1 MGIELSSRNTKGVFM
16 LKQKLRKKKLLSVF
30 LAVIMTV
37 ALLPVST
44 VSAAGNTM
52 TFGDFVKAVQDGNGT
67 FNGNG
72 VVVKWEPDES
82 VDIIHRVQEPN
93 AQYQMF
99 GDIGNINISNVNF
112 EYVPADIPNHSDGWS
127 GLNKDW
133 TKEQIRNAEFQFLN
147 SGNVTLTNCTFEKI
161 IVSPYG
167 QQTARPNDANRTVS
181 ITGCAFN
188 NVYDAYAVKDIY
200 PATATISGN
209 TFDNCSGAIYFE
221 GNIERKEIAITG
233 NTFNNIDQYA
243 SFLKTNYRGVIQFSA
258 ACVLSD
264 ATKLTISQNEITDN
278 CVKDENHTTNL
289 PIIRQ
294 ICNLGA
300 VTIDGWTPGEAFSVK
315 IDGGKNV
322 TLPDMPSGTVDG
334 VTYTF
339 KGWAPSGKYTDV
351 TDISNA
357 DAFLPAKSVAGGGF
371 HYAVWEAKCT
381 VTYTDGVENEEVFA
395 DQVTENIP
403 LGTATPEFNGTPKRD
418 GYVFTGWTPEVAET
432 VTANVVYTAVWS
444 EDANGN
450 GEADDNEK
458 KYTVTYTDG
467 VENEEIFADQVTEN
481 ILSGTATPEFNG
493 TPKRD
498 GYEFT
503 GWTPEVAETV
513 TGDAVYTAEWKKLAS
528 SEDSSKPT
536 DENNGGTNAPETG
549 DNSNMTL
556 WFALLFVS
564 GTGLFGVTVYNRKKK
579 YSK

>member
-1 MGIELSSRNTKGVFM
+1 M
-16 LKQKLRKKKLLSVF
+16 LMQKLRNKKLLSLF
-30 LAVIMTV
+30 LAVIVTV

-44 VSAAGNTM
+44 VSAAENTM
-52 TFGDFVKAVQDGNGT
+52 TFRDFVKAVEEGDGT

-72 VVVKWEPDES
+72 VVVKWVPDEK
-82 VDIIHRVQEPN
+82 VDIIHRVQQPN

-99 GDIGNINISNVNF
+99 GDLENINISNVKF

-133 TKEQIRNAEFQFLN
+133 TADQIRNAEFQFLN

-167 QQTARPNDANRTVS
+167 QQNSRPNDANRTVS

-200 PATATISGN
+200 PATVNISGN

-221 GNIERKEIAITG
+221 GNITRKEIAITG

-243 SFLKTNYRGVIQFSA
+243 SSLKTNYRGVIQFSA

-264 ATKLTISQNEITDN
+264 ATKLTISQNEITGN
-278 CVKDENHTTNL
+278 YVKDGNHKTNL
-289 PIIRQ
+289 PVIRQ
-294 ICNLGA
+294 ICDMGA

-315 IDGGKNV
+315 IDSGKNV
-322 TLPDMPSGTVDG
+322 TLPDMPSGTVNG

-357 DAFLPAKSVAGGGF
+357 DSFLSANSVASGGF
-371 HYAVWEAKCT
+371 YYAVWEAKCT
-381 VTYTDGVENEEVFA
+381 VTYTDGVENEEIFA

-403 LGTATPEFNGTPKRD
+403 VGTATPEFNGTPKRD
-418 GYVFTGWTPEVAET
+418 GYVFTGWTPEVA
-432 VTANVVYTAVWS
+432 
-444 EDANGN
+444 
-450 GEADDNEK
+450 K
-458 KYTVTYTDG
+458 
-467 VENEEIFADQVTEN
+467 
-481 ILSGTATPEFNG
+481 
-493 TPKRD
+493 
-498 GYEFT
+498 
-503 GWTPEVAETV
+503 TV

-528 SEDSSKPT
+528 PEEPSKPA
-536 DENNGGTNAPETG
+536 DENKDDTDSPKTG
-549 DNSNMTL
+549 DDSNAAL
-556 WFALLFVS
+556 WFAMLSAS
-564 GTGLFGVTVYNRKKK
+564 GAGMLAAAAYGRKRK

>member
-1 MGIELSSRNTKGVFM
+1 M
-16 LKQKLRKKKLLSVF
+16 
-30 LAVIMTV
+30 
-37 ALLPVST
+37 
-44 VSAAGNTM
+44 
-52 TFGDFVKAVQDGNGT
+52 
-67 FNGNG
+67 
-72 VVVKWEPDES
+72 PDEK
-82 VDIIHRVQEPN
+82 VDIIHRVQQPN

-99 GDIGNINISNVNF
+99 GDLENINISNVKF

-133 TKEQIRNAEFQFLN
+133 TADQIRNAEFQFLN

-167 QQTARPNDANRTVS
+167 NNRPNDANRTVS

-200 PATATISGN
+200 PATVNISGN

-221 GNIERKEIAITG
+221 GNITRKEIAITG

-264 ATKLTISQNEITDN
+264 ATKLTISKNEITGN
-278 CVKDENHTTNL
+278 YVKDENHTDSKL
-289 PIIRQ
+289 PVIRQ
-294 ICNLGA
+294 ICDMGA
-300 VTIDGWTPGEAFSVK
+300 VTVDGWTPGEAFSVK
-315 IDGGKNV
+315 IDSGKNV
-322 TLPDMPSGTVDG
+322 TLPDMPSGTVNG

-339 KGWAPSGKYTDV
+339 KGWAPSAKYTDV

-357 DAFLPAKSVAGGGF
+357 DSFLSAGSNAGSGF
-371 HYAVWEAKCT
+371 YYAVWEAKCT
-381 VTYTDGVENEEVFA
+381 VTYTDGVENEEIFA

-403 LGTATPEFNGTPKRD
+403 VGTATPEFNGTPKRD
-418 GYVFTGWTPEVAET
+418 GYVFTRWTPEVAET
-432 VTANVVYTAVWS
+432 VTASAVYTAVWS

-481 ILSGTATPEFNG
+481 ILSGTETPEFNG

-513 TGDAVYTAEWKKLAS
+513 TGDAVYTAEWKKLVS
-528 SEDSSKPT
+528 SENPSKPT

-549 DNSNMTL
+549 DNSNMAL

>member
-1 MGIELSSRNTKGVFM
+1 M

-72 VVVKWEPDES
+72 VVVKWVPDEKA
-82 VDIIHRVQEPN
+82 DIIHRVQEPN

-99 GDIGNINISNVNF
+99 DSLENINISNVNF

-167 QQTARPNDANRTVS
+167 QQNNRPNDANRTVS

-221 GNIERKEIAITG
+221 GNITRKEIAITG
-233 NTFNNIDQYA
+233 NTFNNIDQNA

-264 ATKLTISQNEITDN
+264 ATKLTISQNEITGN
-278 CVKDENHTTNL
+278 YVKDENHKTNL
-289 PIIRQ
+289 PVIRQ
-294 ICNLGA
+294 ICDMGA
-300 VTIDGWTPGEAFSVK
+300 VTVDGWTPGEAFSVK
-315 IDGGKNV
+315 IDSGKNV
-322 TLPDMPSGTVDG
+322 TLPDMPSGTVNG

-339 KGWAPSGKYTDV
+339 KGWAPSAKYTDV

-357 DAFLPAKSVAGGGF
+357 DSFLSAGSDAGSGF
-371 HYAVWEAKCT
+371 YYAVWEAKCT
-381 VTYTDGVENEEVFA
+381 VTYTDGVENEEIFA

-403 LGTATPEFNGTPKRD
+403 VGTATPEFNGTPKRD

-432 VTANVVYTAVWS
+432 VTASAVYTAVWS

-450 GEADDNEK
+450 GVADDNEK

-503 GWTPEVAETV
+503 GWTPEVAKTV
-513 TGDAVYTAEWKKLAS
+513 TGDAVYTAEWKKLVS
-528 SEDSSKPT
+528 SDNPSKPT

-549 DNSNMTL
+549 DNSNMAL

-579 YSK
+579 YGK

>member
-1 MGIELSSRNTKGVFM
+1 M

-72 VVVKWEPDES
+72 VVVKWVPDEK
-82 VDIIHRVQEPN
+82 VDIIHRVQQPN

-99 GDIGNINISNVNF
+99 GDLENINISNVKF

-133 TKEQIRNAEFQFLN
+133 TADQIRNAEFQFLN

-167 QQTARPNDANRTVS
+167 NNRPNDANRTVS

-200 PATATISGN
+200 PATVTISGN

-221 GNIERKEIAITG
+221 GNITRKEIAVTG

-243 SFLKTNYRGVIQFSA
+243 SSSLKENYRGVIQFSA

-264 ATKLTISQNEITDN
+264 TTKLTISQNEITGN
-278 CVKDENHTTNL
+278 YVKDENHTDSKL
-289 PIIRQ
+289 PVIRQ

-315 IDGGKNV
+315 IDSGKSV
-322 TLPDMPSGTVDG
+322 TLPDMPSGTVNG

-339 KGWAPSGKYTDV
+339 KGWAPSAKYTDV

-357 DAFLPAKSVAGGGF
+357 DSFLSAGSNAGSGF
-371 HYAVWEAKCT
+371 YYAVWEAKCT
-381 VTYTDGVENEEVFA
+381 VTYTDGVENEEIFA

-403 LGTATPEFNGTPKRD
+403 VGTATPEFNGTPKRD

-432 VTANVVYTAVWS
+432 VTASAVYTAVWS

-481 ILSGTATPEFNG
+481 ILSGTETPEFNG

-513 TGDAVYTAEWKKLAS
+513 TGDAVYTAEWKKLVS
-528 SEDSSKPT
+528 SENPSKPT

-549 DNSNMTL
+549 DNSNMAL

-579 YSK
+579 YGK

>member
-1 MGIELSSRNTKGVFM
+1 M
-16 LKQKLRKKKLLSVF
+16 LMQKLRKKKLLSLF

-44 VSAAGNTM
+44 VSATENTM
-52 TFGDFVKAVQDGNGT
+52 TFRDFVKAVEEGDGT

-72 VVVKWEPDES
+72 VVVKWVPDEK
-82 VDIIHRVQEPN
+82 VDIIHRVQQPN

-99 GDIGNINISNVNF
+99 GDLENINISNVKF

-133 TKEQIRNAEFQFLN
+133 TADQIRNAEFQFLN

-167 QQTARPNDANRTVS
+167 QQNSRPNDANRTVS

-200 PATATISGN
+200 PATVTISGN

-221 GNIERKEIAITG
+221 GNITRKEIAITG

-243 SFLKTNYRGVIQFSA
+243 SSLKTNYRGVIQFSA

-264 ATKLTISQNEITDN
+264 ATKLTISQNEITGN
-278 CVKDENHTTNL
+278 YVKDENHKTNL
-289 PIIRQ
+289 PVIRQ
-294 ICNLGA
+294 ICDMGA
-300 VTIDGWTPGEAFSVK
+300 VTVDGWTPGEAFSVK
-315 IDGGKNV
+315 IDSGKNV
-322 TLPDMPSGTVDG
+322 TLPDMPSGTVNG

-339 KGWAPSGKYTDV
+339 KGWAPSAKYTDV

-357 DAFLPAKSVAGGGF
+357 DSFLSANSVASGGF
-371 HYAVWEAKCT
+371 YYAVWEAKCT
-381 VTYTDGVENEEVFA
+381 VTYTDGVENEEIFA
-395 DQVTENIP
+395 DQVTENI
-403 LGTATPEFNGTPKRD
+403 LSGTATPEFNGTPKRD

-432 VTANVVYTAVWS
+432 VTANAVYTAVWS

-450 GEADDNEK
+450 GVVDDNEE

-503 GWTPEVAETV
+503 GWTPEVAKTV

-528 SEDSSKPT
+528 PEEPSKPA
-536 DENNGGTNAPETG
+536 DENKDDTDSPKTRDDSNAA
-549 DNSNMTL
+549 L
-556 WFALLFVS
+556 WFALLSAS
-564 GTGLFGVTVYNRKKK
+564 GAGMLAAAAYGRKRK

>member
-1 MGIELSSRNTKGVFM
+1 M
-16 LKQKLRKKKLLSVF
+16 LMQKLRNKKLLSLF
-30 LAVIMTV
+30 LAVIVTV

-44 VSAAGNTM
+44 VSAAENTM
-52 TFGDFVKAVQDGNGT
+52 TFRDFVKAVEEGDGT

-72 VVVKWEPDES
+72 VVVKWVPDEK
-82 VDIIHRVQEPN
+82 VDIIHRVQQPN

-99 GDIGNINISNVNF
+99 GNLENINISNVKF

-133 TKEQIRNAEFQFLN
+133 TADQIRNAEFQFLN

-167 QQTARPNDANRTVS
+167 NNRPNDANRTVS

-221 GNIERKEIAITG
+221 GNITRKEIAITG

-264 ATKLTISQNEITDN
+264 ATKLTISQNEITGN
-278 CVKDENHTTNL
+278 YVKDENHTDSKL
-289 PIIRQ
+289 PVIRQ
-294 ICNLGA
+294 ICDMGA
-300 VTIDGWTPGEAFSVK
+300 VTVDGWTPGEAFSVK
-315 IDGGKNV
+315 IDSGKNV
-322 TLPDMPSGTVDG
+322 TLPDMPSGTVNG

-339 KGWAPSGKYTDV
+339 KGWAPSAKYTDV

-357 DAFLPAKSVAGGGF
+357 DSFLSAGSNAGSGF
-371 HYAVWEAKCT
+371 YYAVWEAKCT
-381 VTYTDGVENEEVFA
+381 VTYTDGVENEEIFA

-403 LGTATPEFNGTPKRD
+403 VGTATPEFNGTPKRD

-432 VTANVVYTAVWS
+432 VTASAVYTAVWS

-450 GEADDNEK
+450 GVADDNEE

-503 GWTPEVAETV
+503 GWTPEVAKTV

-528 SEDSSKPT
+528 PEEPSKPA
-536 DENNGGTNAPETG
+536 DENKDDTDSPKTG
-549 DNSNMTL
+549 DDSNAAL
-556 WFALLFVS
+556 WFALLSAS
-564 GTGLFGVTVYNRKKK
+564 GAGMLAAAAYGRKRK

>member
-1 MGIELSSRNTKGVFM
+1 M
-16 LKQKLRKKKLLSVF
+16 QKLRKKKLLSLF
-30 LAVIMTV
+30 LTVIITV

-44 VSAAGNTM
+44 VSAAENTM
-52 TFGDFVKAVQDGNGT
+52 TFRDFVKAVEEGNGT

-72 VVVKWEPDES
+72 VVVKWVPDEK
-82 VDIIHRVQEPN
+82 VDIIHRVQQPN

-99 GDIGNINISNVNF
+99 GDLENINISNVKF

-133 TKEQIRNAEFQFLN
+133 TADQIRNAEFQFLN

-167 QQTARPNDANRTVS
+167 QQNSRPNDANRTVS

-200 PATATISGN
+200 PATVTISGN

-221 GNIERKEIAITG
+221 GNITRKEIAITG

-264 ATKLTISQNEITDN
+264 ATKLTISQNEITGN
-278 CVKDENHTTNL
+278 YVKDGNHKTNL
-289 PIIRQ
+289 PVIRQ
-294 ICNLGA
+294 ICNMGA

-315 IDGGKNV
+315 IDSGKNV
-322 TLPDMPSGTVDG
+322 TLPDMPSGTVNG

-339 KGWAPSGKYTDV
+339 KGWAPSAKYTDV

-357 DAFLPAKSVAGGGF
+357 DSFLSANSVASGGF
-371 HYAVWEAKCT
+371 YYAVWEAKCT
-381 VTYTDGVENEEVFA
+381 VTYTDGVENEEIFA

-403 LGTATPEFNGTPKRD
+403 VGTATPEFNGTPKRD

-432 VTANVVYTAVWS
+432 VTASAVYTAVWS

-450 GEADDNEK
+450 GVADDNEE

-503 GWTPEVAETV
+503 GWTPEVAKTV

-528 SEDSSKPT
+528 PEEPSKPA
-536 DENNGGTNAPETG
+536 DENKDDTDSPKTG
-549 DNSNMTL
+549 DDSNAAL
-556 WFALLFVS
+556 WFALLSAS
-564 GTGLFGVTVYNRKKK
+564 GAGMLAAAAYGRKRK

>member
-1 MGIELSSRNTKGVFM
+1 M
-16 LKQKLRKKKLLSVF
+16 LMQKLRNKKLLSLF
-30 LAVIMTV
+30 LAVIVTV

-44 VSAAGNTM
+44 VSAAENTM
-52 TFGDFVKAVQDGNGT
+52 TFRDFVKAVEEGDGT

-72 VVVKWEPDES
+72 VVVKWVPDEK
-82 VDIIHRVQEPN
+82 VDIIHRVQQPN

-99 GDIGNINISNVNF
+99 GDLENINISNVKF

-133 TKEQIRNAEFQFLN
+133 TADQIRNAEFQFLN

-167 QQTARPNDANRTVS
+167 QQNSRPNDANRTVS

-200 PATATISGN
+200 PATVTISGN

-221 GNIERKEIAITG
+221 GNITRKEIAITG
-233 NTFNNIDQYA
+233 NTFNNIDRYA

-264 ATKLTISQNEITDN
+264 ATKLTISQNEITGN
-278 CVKDENHTTNL
+278 YVKDENHKTNL
-289 PIIRQ
+289 PVIRQ
-294 ICNLGA
+294 ICDMGA
-300 VTIDGWTPGEAFSVK
+300 VTVDGWTPGEAFSVK
-315 IDGGKNV
+315 IDSGKNV
-322 TLPDMPSGTVDG
+322 TLPDMPSGTVNG

-339 KGWAPSGKYTDV
+339 KGWAPSAKYTDV

-357 DAFLPAKSVAGGGF
+357 DSFLSAGSNAGSGF
-371 HYAVWEAKCT
+371 YYAVWEAKCT
-381 VTYTDGVENEEVFA
+381 VTYTDGVENEEIFA

-403 LGTATPEFNGTPKRD
+403 VGTATPEFNGTPKRA

-432 VTANVVYTAVWS
+432 VTASAVYTAVWS

-450 GEADDNEK
+450 GVADDNEE

-503 GWTPEVAETV
+503 GWTPEVAKTV

-528 SEDSSKPT
+528 PEEPSKPA
-536 DENNGGTNAPETG
+536 DENKDDTDSPKTG
-549 DNSNMTL
+549 DDSNAAL
-556 WFALLFVS
+556 WFALLSAS
-564 GTGLFGVTVYNRKKK
+564 GAGMLAAAAYGRKRK

>member
-1 MGIELSSRNTKGVFM
+1 M

-72 VVVKWEPDES
+72 VVVKWVPDEK

-99 GDIGNINISNVNF
+99 DSLENINISNVNF

-167 QQTARPNDANRTVS
+167 QQNNRPNDANRTVS

-200 PATATISGN
+200 PATVTISGN

-221 GNIERKEIAITG
+221 GNITRKEIAVTG

-243 SFLKTNYRGVIQFSA
+243 SSSLKENYRGVIQFSA

-264 ATKLTISQNEITDN
+264 TTKLTISQNEITGN
-278 CVKDENHTTNL
+278 YVKDENHTDSKL
-289 PIIRQ
+289 PVIRQ

-315 IDGGKNV
+315 IDSGKSV
-322 TLPDMPSGTVDG
+322 TLPDMPSGTVNG

-339 KGWAPSGKYTDV
+339 KGWAPSAKYTDV

-357 DAFLPAKSVAGGGF
+357 DSFLSAGSNAGSGF
-371 HYAVWEAKCT
+371 YYAVWEAKCT
-381 VTYTDGVENEEVFA
+381 VTYTDGVENEEIFA

-403 LGTATPEFNGTPKRD
+403 VGTATPEFNGTPKRD

-432 VTANVVYTAVWS
+432 VTASAVYTAVWS

-467 VENEEIFADQVTEN
+467 VENEEIFADQLTEN

-503 GWTPEVAETV
+503 GWTPEVAKTV
-513 TGDAVYTAEWKKLAS
+513 TGDAVYTAEWKKLVS
-528 SEDSSKPT
+528 SENPSKPT

-549 DNSNMTL
+549 DNSNMAL

-579 YSK
+579 YGK

>member
-1 MGIELSSRNTKGVFM
+1 M
-16 LKQKLRKKKLLSVF
+16 LMQKLRKKKLLSLF
-30 LAVIMTV
+30 LAVIITV

-44 VSAAGNTM
+44 VSAAENTM
-52 TFGDFVKAVQDGNGT
+52 TFRDFVKAVEEGNGT

-72 VVVKWEPDES
+72 VVVKWVPDEN
-82 VDIIHRVQEPN
+82 VDIIHRVQQPN

-99 GDIGNINISNVNF
+99 GDLENINISNVNF

-133 TKEQIRNAEFQFLN
+133 TADQIRNAEFQFLN

-167 QQTARPNDANRTVS
+167 QQNSRPNDANRTVS

-200 PATATISGN
+200 PATVTISGN

-221 GNIERKEIAITG
+221 GNITRKEIAITG

-243 SFLKTNYRGVIQFSA
+243 SLLKKNYRGVIQFSA

-264 ATKLTISQNEITDN
+264 ATKLTISQNEITGN
-278 CVKDENHTTNL
+278 YVKDENHTDSKL
-289 PIIRQ
+289 PVIRQ
-294 ICNLGA
+294 ICDMGA

-315 IDGGKNV
+315 IDSGKNV
-322 TLPDMPSGTVDG
+322 TLPDMPSGTVNG

-357 DAFLPAKSVAGGGF
+357 DSFLSANSVASGGF
-371 HYAVWEAKCT
+371 YYAVWEAKCT
-381 VTYTDGVENEEVFA
+381 VTYTDGVENEEIFA

-403 LGTATPEFNGTPKRD
+403 VGAATPEFNGTPKRD

-432 VTANVVYTAVWS
+432 VTASAVYTAVWS

-450 GEADDNEK
+450 GVADDNEE

-503 GWTPEVAETV
+503 GWTPEVAKTV

-528 SEDSSKPT
+528 PEEPSKPA
-536 DENNGGTNAPETG
+536 DENKDDTDSPKTG
-549 DNSNMTL
+549 DDSNAAL
-556 WFALLFVS
+556 WFALLSAS
-564 GTGLFGVTVYNRKKK
+564 GAGMLAAAAYGRKRK

>member
-1 MGIELSSRNTKGVFM
+1 M

-72 VVVKWEPDES
+72 VVVKWVPDEK

-99 GDIGNINISNVNF
+99 DSLENINISNVNF

-167 QQTARPNDANRTVS
+167 QQNNRPNDANRTVS

-200 PATATISGN
+200 PATVTISGN

-221 GNIERKEIAITG
+221 GNITRKEIAVTG

-243 SFLKTNYRGVIQFSA
+243 SSSLKENYRGVIQFSA

-264 ATKLTISQNEITDN
+264 TTKLTISQNEITGN
-278 CVKDENHTTNL
+278 YVKDENHTDSKL
-289 PIIRQ
+289 PVIRQ

-315 IDGGKNV
+315 IDSGKSV
-322 TLPDMPSGTVDG
+322 TLPDMPSGTVNG

-339 KGWAPSGKYTDV
+339 KGWAPSAKYTDV

-357 DAFLPAKSVAGGGF
+357 DSFLSAGSNAGSGF
-371 HYAVWEAKCT
+371 YYAVWEAKCT
-381 VTYTDGVENEEVFA
+381 VTYTDGVENEEIFA

-403 LGTATPEFNGTPKRD
+403 VGTATPEFNGTPKRD

-432 VTANVVYTAVWS
+432 VTASAVYTAVWS

-450 GEADDNEK
+450 GVADDNEK

-503 GWTPEVAETV
+503 GWTPEVAKTV
-513 TGDAVYTAEWKKLAS
+513 TGDAVYTAEWKKLVS
-528 SEDSSKPT
+528 SENPSKPT

-549 DNSNMTL
+549 DNSNMAL

-579 YSK
+579 YGK

>member
-1 MGIELSSRNTKGVFM
+1 M
-16 LKQKLRKKKLLSVF
+16 LKQKLRKKNLLSVF

-72 VVVKWEPDES
+72 VVVKWVPDEK
-82 VDIIHRVQEPN
+82 VDIIHRVQQPN

-99 GDIGNINISNVNF
+99 GDLENINISNVKF

-133 TKEQIRNAEFQFLN
+133 TADQIRNAEFQFLN

-167 QQTARPNDANRTVS
+167 NNRPNDANRTVS

-200 PATATISGN
+200 PATVTISGN

-221 GNIERKEIAITG
+221 GNITRKEIAVTG

-243 SFLKTNYRGVIQFSA
+243 SSSLKENYRGVIQFSA

-264 ATKLTISQNEITDN
+264 TTKLTISQNEITGN
-278 CVKDENHTTNL
+278 YVKDENHTDSKL
-289 PIIRQ
+289 PVIRQ

-315 IDGGKNV
+315 IDSGKSV
-322 TLPDMPSGTVDG
+322 TLPDMPSGTVNG

-339 KGWAPSGKYTDV
+339 KGWAPSAKYTDV

-357 DAFLPAKSVAGGGF
+357 DSFLSAGSNAGSGF
-371 HYAVWEAKCT
+371 YYAVWEAKCT
-381 VTYTDGVENEEVFA
+381 VTYTDGVENEEIFA

-403 LGTATPEFNGTPKRD
+403 VGTATPEFNGTPKRD

-432 VTANVVYTAVWS
+432 VTASAVYTAVWS

-481 ILSGTATPEFNG
+481 ILSGTETPEFNG

-513 TGDAVYTAEWKKLAS
+513 TGDAVYTAEWKKLVS
-528 SEDSSKPT
+528 SENPSKPT

-549 DNSNMTL
+549 DNSNMAL

>member
-1 MGIELSSRNTKGVFM
+1 M
-16 LKQKLRKKKLLSVF
+16 LKQKLRKKNLLSVF

-52 TFGDFVKAVQDGNGT
+52 TFGDFVKAVQDGNGI

-99 GDIGNINISNVNF
+99 DSLENINISNVNF

-167 QQTARPNDANRTVS
+167 QQNNRPNDANRTVS

-200 PATATISGN
+200 PATVTISGN

-221 GNIERKEIAITG
+221 GNITRKEIAVTG

-243 SFLKTNYRGVIQFSA
+243 SSSLKENYRGVIQFSA

-264 ATKLTISQNEITDN
+264 TTKLTISQNEITGN
-278 CVKDENHTTNL
+278 YVKDENHTDSKL
-289 PIIRQ
+289 PVIRQ

-315 IDGGKNV
+315 IDSGKSV
-322 TLPDMPSGTVDG
+322 TLPDMPSGTVNG

-339 KGWAPSGKYTDV
+339 KGWAPSGKYTGA

-357 DAFLPAKSVAGGGF
+357 DSFLSANSVASGGILGNF
-371 HYAVWEAKCT
+371 YYAVWEAKCT
-381 VTYTDGVENEEVFA
+381 VTYTDGVENEEIFA

-403 LGTATPEFNGTPKRD
+403 VGTATPEFNGTPKRD

-432 VTANVVYTAVWS
+432 VTANAVYTAVWS

-513 TGDAVYTAEWKKLAS
+513 TGDAVYTAEWKKLVS
-528 SEDSSKPT
+528 SENPSKPT

-549 DNSNMTL
+549 DNSNMAL